1 MKRRR
6 NVKVLATLGPASSE
20 YEQIKALFLAGAD
33 VFRLNMSHGA
43 HEDHRARMGHIR
55 KLEED
60 LGRPIGVLADLQ
72 GPKLRVGVFA
82 SGAAE
87 LEEGAS
93 FRLDL
98 SEAPGDA
105 TRAPLP
111 HPEIFAALREG
122 AALLVNDG
130 KIRLKVERCGAD
142 FAETRVEVG
151 GTISN
156 RKGVNVPDVVLPLA
170 ALTAK
175 DKLDLEFAC
184 DELEVDWVALSFVQR
199 PEDVREAKELVA
211 GRALVMAKIEKP
223 AAVRDLEAILKTADG
238 VMVARGDLGVEMPLA
253 QVPTTQKRIV
263 RLARAFGR
271 PVVVATQMLES
282 MIEAPTPTRAEVSD
296 VANAVFEGADAVML
310 SAESA
315 AGHYPAEA
323 VAMMSQVAETVE
335 QDPLH
340 RQVIEAARSPGAP
353 TTAAAMTAAARQ
365 VAESTQLAAICC
377 FSHSGTSAMAAARE
391 RPRVPILALT
401 PLVATSRKLTLVWGL
416 HCVKVPE
423 VKMFGEAVAEAVRA
437 VRTYDFAG
445 DEDKIA
451 IIAGVPFGRAGSTNI
466 LRVANVGGPTL

>member
-1 MKRRR
+1 MRRRR
-6 NVKVLATLGPASSE
+6 NVKILATLGPSSSD
-20 YEQIKALFLAGAD
+20 YDQIRALFLAGAD
-33 VFRLNMSHGA
+33 VFRLNMSHGS

-55 KLEED
+55 ALEAET
-60 LGRPIGVLADLQ
+60 GRPIGVLADLQ
-72 GPKLRVGVFA
+72 GPKLRVGVFQD
-82 SGAAE
+82 GAAE
-87 LEEGAS
+87 LKEGDA

-98 SEAPGDA
+98 DEAPGDA
-105 TRAPLP
+105 HRAPLP
-111 HPEIFAALREG
+111 HPEIFAALRPG
-122 AALLVNDG
+122 STLLVNDG
-130 KIRLKVERCGAD
+130 KIRLKIESCGAD

-151 GTISN
+151 GVISN

-170 ALTAK
+170 ALTRK
-175 DKLDLEFAC
+175 DKQDLEFAC
-184 DELEVDWVALSFVQR
+184 EIGADWIALSFVQR

-223 AAVRDLEAILKTADG
+223 AAVKDLESILKMADG

-263 RLARAFGR
+263 RLARSLGR

-315 AGHYPAEA
+315 AGHYPVEA
-323 VAMMSQVAETVE
+323 VAVMNDVAVTVE

-340 RQVIEAARSPGAP
+340 RQVVEAARGAAAA

-365 VAESTQLAAICC
+365 VAETTQLAAICC

-401 PLVATSRKLTLVWGL
+401 PLLSTSRKLTLVWGL

-423 VKMFGEAVAEAVRA
+423 VQMFGEAVAEAVRA
-437 VRTYDFAG
+437 VRAHEFAG